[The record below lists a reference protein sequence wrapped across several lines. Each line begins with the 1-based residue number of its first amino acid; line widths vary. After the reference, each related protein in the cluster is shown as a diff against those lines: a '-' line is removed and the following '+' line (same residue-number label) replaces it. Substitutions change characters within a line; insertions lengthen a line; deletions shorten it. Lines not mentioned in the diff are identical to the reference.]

1 MTTSRPKSGFLITSC
16 LTALLSSAGFA
27 ATDPLTTVIDTR
39 DAARFAAVFAR
50 SGGKP
55 DAASIQRDYLNGAGR
70 GVEVFMSGRIEN
82 AANLA
87 TAIAAD
93 RERYAYAIKT
103 CLPLAASLDG
113 ELRATYLAYRGL
125 LPDRQ
130 LPAVYVVFGAANS
143 GGTAKPDAQVI
154 GLESMCGPGTTPQQ
168 FRAGM
173 RNIFAHEVAHT
184 FQPNVPESA
193 THDKLM
199 YMALSEG
206 TPDFLASL
214 VTGNPPSV
222 VREEYGRA
230 NEAKLWAQF
239 QRDRAL
245 LLGKSWAE
253 IDTDPV
259 LKAAMHRWFGNAGA
273 APEGVPSEMGY
284 WVGMQ
289 IATASFRA
297 APDKRAA
304 INALLAR
311 ADPIAL
317 GNASGYD
324 GNSVIS
330 SRRPSQ

>member
-1 MTTSRPKSGFLITSC
+1 VTARRTKLGLCITSC
-16 LTALLSSAGFA
+16 LMVLLASAGFA
-27 ATDPLTTVIDTR
+27 ATDPLTTKIDTR
-39 DAARFAAVFAR
+39 DAERFAALFAR

-55 DAASIQRDYLNGAGR
+55 DAALLQREYLDNGGR

-87 TAIAAD
+87 TAIAND
-93 RERYAYAIKT
+93 PDRYAYAIRT
-103 CLPLAASLDG
+103 CLPLVASLDG

-130 LPAVYVVFGAANS
+130 LPAVYIVFGAANS

-154 GLESMCGPGTTPQQ
+154 GLESMCGLGTTPQQ
-168 FRAGM
+168 FRSGM

-184 FQPNVPESA
+184 FQPNVSEFA

-199 YMALSEG
+199 FMALSEG

-214 VTGNPPSV
+214 VTGNPPSA

-230 NEAKLWAQF
+230 NESRLWAQF
-239 QRDRAL
+239 QRDRAV

-253 IDTDPV
+253 IDSDPV
-259 LKAAMHRWFGNAGA
+259 LNAAMHRWFGNAGA
-273 APEGVPSEMGY
+273 APQGVPSEMGY

-289 IATASFRA
+289 IAAASFRTS
-297 APDKRAA
+297 PDKRAA
-304 INALLAR
+304 ISALITR

-324 GNSVIS
+324 GKSVIS
-330 SRRPSQ
+330 ARQ

>member
-1 MTTSRPKSGFLITSC
+1 M
-16 LTALLSSAGFA
+16 
-27 ATDPLTTVIDTR
+27 TTVIDTR
-39 DAARFAAVFAR
+39 DAERFAAVFAR

-55 DAASIQRDYLNGAGR
+55 DAASLQRDYLNGAGR
-70 GVEVFMSGRIEN
+70 GVEVFMPGRIEN

-103 CLPLAASLDG
+103 CLPLVASLDG

-130 LPAVYVVFGAANS
+130 LPEVYVVFGAANS

-154 GLESMCGPGTTPQQ
+154 GLESMCGPGTTPEQ
-168 FRAGM
+168 FRTGM

-184 FQPNVPESA
+184 FQPDVLESA

-199 YMALSEG
+199 FMALSEG

-214 VTGNPPSV
+214 VTANPPSA

-230 NEAKLWAQF
+230 NETKLWAQF
-239 QRDRAL
+239 QRDRSV

-289 IATASFRA
+289 IAAASFQA

-311 ADPIAL
+311 TDPIAL
-317 GNASGYD
+317 ANASGYD
-324 GNSVIS
+324 GKVVVDP
-330 SRRPSQ
+330 RQ